1 MHVLTI
7 FSVGNRSTITK
18 IFFNGA
24 NLAGNCNLT
33 AVDQCCPELQLAYI
47 SPPSVE
53 GKLINLCMSYRL
65 EMKLFF
71 ILKLVANRGFRL

>member
-1 MHVLTI
+1 MTSLEDLVVIPWKIKLNYMTKRNQYKASISLLI
-7 FSVGNRSTITK
+7 FMRYTNTTSVTHT
-18 IFFNGA
+18 
-24 NLAGNCNLT
+24 
-33 AVDQCCPELQLAYI
+33 
-47 SPPSVE
+47 SVE